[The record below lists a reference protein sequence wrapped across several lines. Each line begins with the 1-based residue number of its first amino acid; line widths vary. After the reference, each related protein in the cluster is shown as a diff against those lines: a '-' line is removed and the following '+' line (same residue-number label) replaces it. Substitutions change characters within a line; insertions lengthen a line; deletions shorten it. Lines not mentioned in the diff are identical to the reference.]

1 MIRAVIMDV
10 DGVIIDTEEANAV
23 ASMQTFKEL
32 YGLEVKPEDFVPFIG
47 TGSARYVQGVAEKY
61 GIDIDVNKATKRRE
75 ENFIKNLN
83 KLRLFPGVN
92 DFIKGVK
99 QAGLIIAIA
108 TSSDRKKFQAA
119 SRQAGLLEKEFDVI
133 VTGDKAKHTKPHPE
147 IYITAVRE
155 LGLKASNC
163 LVIEDAITGV
173 EAANRAGIFC
183 VAVTNT
189 FSEKA
194 LSRADLV
201 INSLN
206 ELDIERIR
214 KICN

>member
-23 ASMQTFKEL
+23 ASMQMFREL
-32 YGLEVKPEDFVPFIG
+32 YGLEVKPEDFVPFVG

-75 ENFIKNLN
+75 ENFVKNLN
-83 KLRLFPGVN
+83 KLRLFPGVK
-92 DFIKGVK
+92 DFIKEVK

-108 TSSDRKKFQAA
+108 TSSDHRKFQAA

-147 IYITAVRE
+147 IYLTTVRE
-155 LGLKASNC
+155 LGLKPSNC

-194 LSRADLV
+194 LSKADL
-201 INSLN
+201 IISNLN

-214 KICN
+214 KIRN